1 MIGKRING
9 RYKIISRI
17 GDGGM
22 AVVYKAQDLILD
34 RYCAV
39 KILRQQFSMDDAFI
53 RRFRREAEAVAS
65 LPHPNI
71 VNIYDIGEEEDLYYI
86 VMEYIDGTTLKTYIK
101 NFAPVPPENAVFVLK
116 QIASA
121 IEHAHQYGII
131 HRDIKP
137 QNILIDDQDHVKV
150 TDFGIAMGLTST
162 TITYTN
168 SIMGSAHYI
177 SPEQARG
184 EKATVKSDIYAFGI
198 VMYEMLTGQLPF
210 SGDSPVSVALKHLND
225 EIIPPKDLNPGLL
238 QSLENI
244 IFQALDKNP
253 DDRYENMS
261 VLYDDLS
268 TALNPERMN
277 EPSIMSFK
285 EVDPDQTL
293 IMSPLKEDRDAPSA
307 DNISSELV
315 KNKEQ
320 ETAEKAGEPP
330 VKKGKKNKKKR
341 VIIWLSIVILALIVV
356 AIIVIP
362 KWLQVDNVQ
371 VPKVKGLTY
380 EQAKERLEDKKL
392 VVKKKAVY
400 DDASVGVVVSQDPSS
415 GVKVKE
421 HSKVNLTVSKGLK
434 KEVIQDYVGDDI
446 GTVKELIDV
455 NKYKDVNYM
464 GVSSSKIPKGQII
477 SQTPEAGS
485 KKVPKNTV
493 LKLTY
498 STGPKQIDIPNVQGD
513 TKGSAEIALEN
524 AGFEVAFAEGDFSDS
539 VPEGSVLKTDPS
551 SGGQAEEGTTIT
563 VYLSKGKEERPKT
576 TVEQITVT
584 VNNPT
589 NQTQKGQDADNGNGG
604 QNDNQTSN
612 NDNASQPINVV
623 IYYTDAKHDHAQFVN
638 GSITNTKVYNLPLT
652 IDPGSKANYQV
663 YKDGQL
669 IEDKTIRYNDID

>member
-34 RYCAV
+34 RYCAI

-65 LPHPNI
+65 LSHPNI

-121 IEHAHQYGII
+121 IEQAHQYGII

-225 EIIPPKDLNPGLL
+225 EIIPPRDLNADILP
-238 QSLENI
+238 SLENI
-244 IFQALDKNP
+244 IFKALDKNP
-253 DDRYENMS
+253 DDRYESMS

-268 TALNPERMN
+268 TALSPERMN
-277 EPSIMSFK
+277 EPSIMPFK
-285 EVDPDQTL
+285 EADPDQTL
-293 IMSPLKEDRDAPSA
+293 IMSPLKENKDVLSID
-307 DNISSELV
+307 DTSSEPD
-315 KNKEQ
+315 NSEEQ
-320 ETAEKAGEPP
+320 KTGNSPA
-330 VKKGKKNKKKR
+330 KKGKKNRKKR
-341 VIIWLSIVILALIVV
+341 VIMWISIVILALIVA

-380 EQAKERLEDKKL
+380 EQAKERLEDKNL
-392 VVKKKAVY
+392 IVKKKVVY
-400 DDASVGVVVSQDPSS
+400 DDASLGVVISQDPLS
-415 GVKVKE
+415 GIEVKE
-421 HSKVNLTVSKGLK
+421 HSKVHLLVSKGPK
-434 KEVIQDYVGDDI
+434 KAVIQDYVGDDI
-446 GTVKELIDV
+446 STVKELINA
-455 NKYKDVNYM
+455 NKYKDVNYI

-498 STGPKQIDIPNVQGD
+498 STGPKQIDVPNVQGD
-513 TKGSAEIALEN
+513 SKGSAEISLEN
-524 AGFEVAFAEGDFSDS
+524 AGFEVVFAEGDYSDN

-551 SGGQAEEGTTIT
+551 SGSQAEEGATIT

-584 VNNPT
+584 VNNTTTQT
-589 NQTQKGQDADNGNGG
+589 NNGSTDGDNGE
-604 QNDNQTSN
+604 QQANQTSN
-612 NDNASQPINVV
+612 NENVSQQVNVV

-638 GSITNTKVYNLPLT
+638 GSISKTKVYNLPLT

-669 IEDKTIRYNDID
+669 IQDKTIRYNDID